1 MVMAGEIELAAS
13 LKPVPDYVDWQPVAR
28 EPLVALMPADHPH
41 AHAAS
46 VGLHELRESPFI
58 LFESGFALNR
68 IIHEACQRAGFA
80 PRVIQEAPQMASIVS
95 LVAAGVGISVVPA
108 AMRHMGAEGIEYRP
122 IKGDAPHALLDM
134 AYRRHDRS
142 IAAVNAVDMLRRLA
156 HPERN

>member
-1 MVMAGEIELAAS
+1 VPIAALADQDFVLYPRPIGAGLYDAIQS
-13 LKPVPDYVDWQPVAR
+13 
-28 EPLVALMPADHPH
+28 
-41 AHAAS
+41 
-46 VGLHELRESPFI
+46 
-58 LFESGFALNR
+58 
-68 IIHEACQRAGFA
+68 ACQRAGFA

-122 IKGDAPHALLDM
+122 IAGDAPHALLDM

-156 HPERN
+156 HPERA